1 MAGCVLAI
9 DQGTTSSRAIVFDDG
24 FSPISVGQQEFPQ
37 HFPKSGWVEHS
48 PSDIWTSTL
57 RVCREAMEKAPDQ
70 GAGVAAIGITNQR
83 ETTLIWDRST
93 GEPVYNAIVWQDRR
107 TSEFCAGLREQGLEE
122 TFTAK
127 TGLLL
132 DPYFSGTKIAWL
144 LDNVD
149 GVRAR
154 AERGELAFG
163 TVDTWLIWQ
172 LTGGT
177 VHVTDA
183 TNAARTLIYNI
194 HENRWDEDL
203 CKVLN
208 IPLSLLPEV
217 KDSADEFGATDAELF
232 GRPIPILGVA
242 GDQQAATVGQACF
255 KPGMVKSTYGTGCFA
270 LMNTG
275 ETAVRSHNRML
286 TTIAYRL
293 NGKTTYALEGS
304 IFVAGAAVQW
314 LRDGLG
320 LIDSA
325 EQTQS
330 LAEQADPNH
339 DVYLVPAFVGL
350 GAPYWDA
357 DARGAMFGL
366 TRNTGPKE
374 IARAVLQSV
383 GYQTSDLVDAMRA
396 DWSDAEKPV
405 LRVDGGMTA
414 SDWTMQFLAD
424 ILGAPVDRPTVAET
438 TALGSAWLAGSKA
451 GIWPG
456 EEAFSAQW
464 QLERRFE
471 PKLSEAD
478 RKRLLAGWKDAVT
491 RTRTSTD

>member
-9 DQGTTSSRAIVFDDG
+9 DQGTTSSRAIVFGEDYQ
-24 FSPISVGQQEFPQ
+24 PLSVGQQEFPQ

-48 PSDIWTSTL
+48 PTDIWTSTL
-57 RVCREAMEKAPDQ
+57 RVCREAMEKAPSA
-70 GAGVAAIGITNQR
+70 GADVAAIGITNQR

-107 TSEFCAGLREQGLEE
+107 TADFCAQLRADGLEDK
-122 TFTAK
+122 FTSK

-132 DPYFSGTKIAWL
+132 DPYFSGTKIAWI

-154 AERGELAFG
+154 AERGELVFG

-194 HENRWDEDL
+194 HENTWDEEL
-203 CKVLN
+203 CSLLR
-208 IPLSLLPEV
+208 IPLNMLPEV
-217 KDSADEFGATDAELF
+217 KDSADEFGMTVADLF
-232 GRPIPILGVA
+232 GRSIPILGVA

-275 ETAVRSHNRML
+275 DAPVRSNNRML

-293 NGKTTYALEGS
+293 DGKTTYALEGS

-320 LIDSA
+320 IIESA
-325 EQTQS
+325 GETQG
-330 LAEQADPNH
+330 LAEQADANQ
-339 DVYLVPAFVGL
+339 DIYLVPAFVGL

-357 DARGAMFGL
+357 NARGAMFGL

-383 GYQTSDLVDAMRA
+383 GYQTSDLIDAMQA
-396 DWSDAEKPV
+396 DWPDAEKPV

-451 GIWPG
+451 GVWPG
-456 EEAFSAQW
+456 AESFSAQW
-464 QLERRFE
+464 KLEKRFE
-471 PKLSEAD
+471 PRLDEAE
-478 RKRLLAGWKDAVT
+478 RRRLLSGWQDAV
-491 RTRTSTD
+491 RRTSST

>member
-70 GAGVAAIGITNQR
+70 GAGVEAIGITNQR

-194 HENRWDEDL
+194 HDNRWDADL

-208 IPLSLLPEV
+208 IPMSLLPEV
-217 KDSADEFGATDAELF
+217 KDSADEFGATDGELF

-456 EEAFSAQW
+456 EDAFSAQW

-478 RKRLLAGWKDAVT
+478 RSRLLAGWKDAIT
-491 RTRTSTD
+491 RTRTSAD

>member
-57 RVCREAMEKAPDQ
+57 RVCREAMEKAPNQ
-70 GAGVAAIGITNQR
+70 GAGVEAIGITNQR

-208 IPLSLLPEV
+208 IPMSLLPEV

-456 EEAFSAQW
+456 EDAFSAQW
-464 QLERRFE
+464 KLERRFE
-471 PKLSEAD
+471 PKLSETD
-478 RKRLLAGWKDAVT
+478 RSRLLAGWKDAVT
-491 RTRTSTD
+491 RTRTRVD